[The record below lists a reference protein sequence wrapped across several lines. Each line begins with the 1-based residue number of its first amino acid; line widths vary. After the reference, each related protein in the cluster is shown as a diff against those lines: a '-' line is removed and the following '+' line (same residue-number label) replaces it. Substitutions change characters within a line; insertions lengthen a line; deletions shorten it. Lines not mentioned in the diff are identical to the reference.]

1 MDHESVECDRWRI
14 ALRACRAAAPSAQQ
28 LAVQPIE
35 DQLGLIILAG
45 VGVAAAATLLAIIG
59 MSNGQP

>member
-1 MDHESVECDRWRI
+1 MDHESVGCERWRI
-14 ALRACRAAAPSAQQ
+14 ALRACRAAPSAQQ

-45 VGVAAAATLLAIIG
+45 VGVAAAAMLLAIIG
-59 MSNGQP
+59 VVTLYT